1 MTMPTT
7 NSGSTLPAAP
17 PHLQDPSVVQDP
29 IYYNSLSRGAALGI
43 REFYDILLRG
53 KWIILF
59 AVMAIAVPVTIYT
72 MIQPRLYRS
81 YSLLL
86 IHKQDESLAS
96 VLPTSPGAA
105 FWRSERNLGNELLV
119 LRQSE
124 ALADTVARVL
134 AQLDAIP
141 GTEQR
146 ALTINR
152 AVNGDRL
159 GYKAIGLLLQEDYV
173 SANLEGADIDA
184 IRVTAVS
191 TIPVEAAF
199 IANMY
204 ARAFVHL
211 TRESSRASMG
221 ASRVFLQGQVEVQ
234 NDRLEELDG
243 SVREFMA
250 REGAIDL
257 DDASRRLVNQVS
269 QLQSQRDIAL
279 VDVRMKQA
287 TIAQLEIELSAI
299 EPRLAEFVASGAGRE
314 IELAQERVAELR
326 GRLET
331 IYLRNPELRD
341 ADTAPEDVQALRTEV
356 AQLNSRISDLTQQYL
371 EEAIPVGVEGNSAA
385 MNRITSLR
393 RQLAEE
399 RILLSGLEAQ
409 SSVLGVRIGQ
419 YEGQLRALPRQ
430 SIRLAQLQR
439 DRQSAVRLHAA
450 LEERLN
456 EAQIAEQ
463 SELGYAEIVR
473 SAAPAVIPF
482 LPNRRRN
489 VLLGLM
495 LGLGLGIALA
505 VAKTR
510 LDNRI
515 HLPDDL
521 RDLGFTAIGTI
532 PNMDKLVAQDFG
544 GAETIVSDLR
554 TIDTK
559 LVVLLSPMA
568 AASES
573 YRALRTSIQFCRPDV
588 VIETVLVTSA
598 GPAEG
603 KTVTASNL
611 AVVMAQGWRRVL
623 LVDADFRRPRI
634 HKMFG
639 MSREPG
645 LVELLFQEESFDPE
659 GYATS
664 IDDLYVIPAG
674 AHAPNPSELLGSKAM
689 RRLIAGFRGS
699 FDVIIFDAP
708 PVLAATDAVLLSTQC
723 DATIVVAKAGETK
736 DYDLQHA
743 YEDLE
748 SVGATVIGTLLNS
761 FDVSKAYG
769 YKYKYQYR
777 YGNTYS
783 YGHEAHKVET

>member
-7 NSGSTLPAAP
+7 NRGSTLPAAP

-29 IYYNSLSRGAALGI
+29 IYYNSLSQGAALGI

-59 AVMAIAVPVTIYT
+59 AVIAIAVPVTIYT

-173 SANLEGADIDA
+173 SSNLEGADIDA
-184 IRVTAVS
+184 IRVTVVS

-199 IANMY
+199 IANIY

-409 SSVLGVRIGQ
+409 GSVLGVRIGQ

-439 DRQSAVRLHAA
+439 DRQAAVRLHAA

-489 VLLGLM
+489 ILLGLM

-515 HLPDDL
+515 HRPDDL

-544 GAETIVSDLR
+544 GAETIVIDLR

-573 YRALRTSIQFCRPDV
+573 YRALRTSIQFSRPDV

-598 GPAEG
+598 SPAEG

-611 AVVMAQGWRRVL
+611 AVVMAQAGRRVL

-639 MSREPG
+639 MSRKPG

-659 GYATS
+659 RYATS

-689 RRLIAGFRGS
+689 RHLIAGFRGS

-743 YEDLE
+743 HEALE
-748 SVGATVIGTLLNS
+748 SVGATVIGTLLNN

-777 YGNTYS
+777 YGNTYG